1 MILHLI
7 FAFCE
12 APECANIFQT
22 EWDIKN
28 GFGGYIAKRDKNGLD
43 NWKNGW
49 KAVCVYKYQN
59 GDAKFSSFGALGR
72 QCVSI
77 PKKMSNKNTYL
88 SSYWVEG
95 KRKDLTDDNMSAVL
109 KFATT
114 STKIPFKDR

>member
-7 FAFCE
+7 CAFCE
-12 APECANIFQT
+12 APECANIFQA

-28 GFGGYIAKRDKNGLD
+28 GFGGFIAKREKNGLD

-49 KAVCVYKYQN
+49 KEVCVYQYQN

-77 PKKMSNKNTYL
+77 PK
-88 SSYWVEG
+88 
-95 KRKDLTDDNMSAVL
+95 
-109 KFATT
+109 
-114 STKIPFKDR
+114 